1 MEMSKKNDFS
11 PSFVF
16 KDNSSDRVGCLC
28 GRLKLKE
35 QLMTSR
41 PIYVVCTH
49 ILSFSSYNSFLLS
62 LVLSVTQ
69 PPHQTIC
76 SGPYE
81 RPPSSE
87 LPQTRRVSV
96 PHKLPT
102 AGSL

>member
-1 MEMSKKNDFS
+1 MEMSKRMIFHHLS
-11 PSFVF
+11 YS
-16 KDNSSDRVGCLC
+16 DNSSDRVGCLC

-35 QLMTSR
+35 WLITSR
-41 PIYVVCTH
+41 PIYVVCTQ
-49 ILSFSSYNSFLLS
+49 ILSFSSCDGFLLS

-76 SGPYE
+76 SGPQE

-87 LPQTRRVSV
+87 LPQARRVSV